1 MSEATLGYRLE
12 YEARVNRVIDHIRE
26 HLADEMSLASLA
38 RIAAFSPFHFHRVFR
53 SLTGETL
60 FGFIQRLRI
69 EKAARALLAST
80 DQSVLEVALDHGF
93 SSAATFARAFRARFG
108 MTATEWRADGAARWQ
123 SRHRKMGKQVR
134 KAGKA
139 PRPVGPHTGV
149 MPRPRSLTV
158 QVRELPRYRVAYMR
172 YAGPYGA
179 HGIPALWA
187 RFRRWM
193 ETRDLPGATTL
204 TLGVA
209 YDDPGITAAERCRYD
224 ACAVV
229 PTDFEPD
236 RRVTITE
243 VGGGRYAVA
252 SFVGTAHEIG
262 AAWDGVF
269 AAWLPES
276 AWQPDDRPCV
286 EIYRGGAIV
295 DARAGV
301 FRCDL
306 CLPVR
311 LL

>member
-1 MSEATLGYRLE
+1 MVASVMRAWCMVAAPRRHRLPRRSRSAIVRMSEATLGYRLE

-149 MPRPRSLTV
+149 MRRPRSLKV
-158 QVRELPRYRVAYMR
+158 QVRELPRDRVAYMR
-172 YAGPYGA
+172 YTGPYGA

-209 YDDPGITAAERCRYD
+209 YDDPGIPQRS
-224 ACAVV
+224 
-229 PTDFEPD
+229 
-236 RRVTITE
+236 
-243 VGGGRYAVA
+243 AVA
-252 SFVGTAHEIG
+252 TT
-262 AAWDGVF
+262 
-269 AAWLPES
+269 
-276 AWQPDDRPCV
+276 
-286 EIYRGGAIV
+286 
-295 DARAGV
+295 
-301 FRCDL
+301 
-306 CLPVR
+306 
-311 LL
+311 